1 MGKRNISNQK
11 SLSYIQLP
19 FLVNADSRSVIGAT
33 IGDKVWQPQK
43 SFTPMLRRRMLN
55 AFTVG
60 NYYYSNEK
68 DEKPPDQSSGD
79 LKMKS
84 KESTPLVGLNTIRL
98 SGSNLDHFN
107 TNILQPDQKSA
118 QAVNRIFERQSN
130 FERQPPKATVA
141 RPSSKQSFVT
151 LQQIKIGARTPKRLS
166 NTKSETKSTDIDYGL
181 SSLRIS
187 AKPKSTPT
195 TILTPLKRER
205 PICSCASC
213 EERKLEK
220 QKVGHDKSERLKLH
234 QEQQKY
240 SDPIRGATDAF
251 IQRIR
256 ELKSYDLDTAK
267 QEQSESK
274 RKKKRK
280 VQN

>member
-1 MGKRNISNQK
+1 MGRGSISTNK
-11 SLSYIQLP
+11 KLSYIQLP
-19 FLVNADSRSVIGAT
+19 FIGNAETRSVIGET
-33 IGDKVWQPQK
+33 IGDRVWLSQK
-43 SFTPMLRRRMLN
+43 SFIARKMWN
-55 AFTVG
+55 AVTVG
-60 NYYYSNEK
+60 KPYYSNDKE
-68 DEKPPDQSSGD
+68 DKPPERLSSGD
-79 LKMKS
+79 SKMKN
-84 KESTPLVGLNTIRL
+84 KDSTPLVGLNTIRL

-107 TNILQPDQKSA
+107 TNIIQPDQKSA
-118 QAVNRIFERQSN
+118 QTVNRIFERNSN
-130 FERQPPKATVA
+130 YERPTPKAAVA

-151 LQQIKIGARTPKRLS
+151 LQQIKIGARTPKRLTQ
-166 NTKSETKSTDIDYGL
+166 TKSETKSTDIDYGL
-181 SSLRIS
+181 SSLRIT

-205 PICSCASC
+205 PVCTCPNC

-220 QKVGHDKSERLKLH
+220 QKVGQDKSERLKLH